1 MKKLL
6 IILLGT
12 FAFACGNTDNE
23 TEGTNDE
30 TTIEEDVEIGA
41 GEEISP
47 QLELEEDS
55 AENFEV
61 DTVSSAGEINQEDG
75 L

>member
-12 FAFACGNTDNE
+12 FAFACGNTDNDA
-23 TEGTNDE
+23 GNINGDA
-30 TTIEEDVEIGA
+30 TTIDESVDKGA

-47 QLELEEDS
+47 QLKFESDS
-55 AENFEV
+55 NENFEV
-61 DTVSSAGEINQEDG
+61 DTVTSAESIEQQIE
-75 L
+75 